1 MEQHHCRIIA
11 ASACDCWT
19 SGKASLKLG
28 LGLCN
33 MGISEEESDHDL
45 PNLLSSSSI
54 RLCMASIICKLSSVR
69 KGAGN
74 CCSATVAS
82 ECHMWALEARA
93 YRGALVTMVIDVH
106 CCDEAKGA
114 QCHCLDSGAPKSGR
128 CMKLG
133 SRLQKQLLRTW
144 A

>member
-1 MEQHHCRIIA
+1 MEQRHRRITA

-28 LGLCN
+28 LRLCN
-33 MGISEEESDHDL
+33 LGISEERSDHDL

-69 KGAGN
+69 NGAGI

-82 ECHMWALEARA
+82 ECHMWAMEARA

-106 CCDEAKGA
+106 CCDQAKGA
-114 QCHCLDSGAPKSGR
+114 QRHCLDSAVSISG
-128 CMKLG
+128 
-133 SRLQKQLLRTW
+133 Q
-144 A
+144 